1 MTDPAFASRTPRLDL
16 PLLFA
21 GQAQRELFVNECL
34 ARIDGLL
41 HAAIE
46 GVANAP
52 PIEPGEGQCWLV
64 GTAPTGAWTG
74 QAGRL
79 ALYQSGHWL
88 FQAARDGMRLLD
100 RSSGVERR
108 FAGEWR
114 MASRPAPPS
123 GGTTIDVEAR
133 SALSAL
139 IDSLSQAGI
148 LPAT

>member
-1 MTDPAFASRTPRLDL
+1 ML
-16 PLLFA
+16 A

-52 PIEPGEGQCWLV
+52 PAEPGEGQCWLV
-64 GTAPTGAWTG
+64 GTSPTGVWTG
-74 QAGRL
+74 QGGRL
-79 ALYQSGHWL
+79 ALYQSGQWL
-88 FQAARDGMRLLD
+88 FQPARDGMRLLD
-100 RSSGVERR
+100 RSNGVERR
-108 FAGEWR
+108 FAGEGR
-114 MASRPAPPS
+114 MASRPALPS
-123 GGTTIDVEAR
+123 GGTTVDTEAR

-139 IDSLSQAGI
+139 IDSLGQAGI

>member
-1 MTDPAFASRTPRLDL
+1 ML
-16 PLLFA
+16 A

-52 PIEPGEGQCWLV
+52 PAEPGEGQCWLV
-64 GTAPTGAWTG
+64 GTSPTGVWTG
-74 QAGRL
+74 QGGRL
-79 ALYQSGHWL
+79 ALYQSGQWL
-88 FQAARDGMRLLD
+88 FQPARDGMRLLD
-100 RSSGVERR
+100 RSNGVERR

-114 MASRPAPPS
+114 MASRPALPS
-123 GGTTIDVEAR
+123 GGTTVDTEAR

-139 IDSLSQAGI
+139 IDSLGQAGI